1 MARTRTVPTEVVRV
15 YLIRESERAYLL
27 GEVHGKR
34 NAWFPKSQVT
44 LEGPITIRDSDT
56 VENTA
61 YAHIEQH
68 DATIPTWLLEEKQFE
83 VS

>member
-44 LEGPITIRDSDT
+44 LEGPITIAILT
-56 VENTA
+56 
-61 YAHIEQH
+61 
-68 DATIPTWLLEEKQFE
+68 L
-83 VS
+83 